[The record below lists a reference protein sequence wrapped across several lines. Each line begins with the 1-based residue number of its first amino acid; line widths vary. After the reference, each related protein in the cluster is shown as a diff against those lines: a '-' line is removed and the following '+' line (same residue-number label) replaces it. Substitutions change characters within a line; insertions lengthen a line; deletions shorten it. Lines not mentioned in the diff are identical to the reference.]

1 MATDAN
7 STISNHYSVGLNNVG
22 SYQSAGTP
30 WLTSSLIGA
39 NAGKGSV
46 QTFELPAVAKSI
58 SVSIVSPLSI
68 ESGKPEASEN
78 VSVFFGQ
85 PSTEAGV
92 DTVGY
97 DTLTAASNTT
107 WPAALKQGHARILQ
121 FPSQSL
127 DVGARVK
134 TVNIALING
143 TAGGVTGA
151 VTIYAEL
158 TNIPKTKM
166 PSDYI
171 SGSGINAY

>member
-7 STISNHYSVGLNNVG
+7 SKISNHYSVGLNNVG
-22 SYQSAGTP
+22 SYQSTGTP

-39 NAGKGSV
+39 NGGAGSV
-46 QTFELPAVAKSI
+46 QTFELPSVAKSI

-68 ESGKPEASEN
+68 QGGKAEASEN

-85 PSTEAGV
+85 PVTEGGV
-92 DTVGY
+92 YTLGY
-97 DTLTAASNTT
+97 DVLDPSDTST

-121 FPSQSL
+121 FPSQSF
-127 DVGARVK
+127 DVDARVK
-134 TVNIALING
+134 TINIALLNG
-143 TAGGVTGA
+143 TAGGLTGS